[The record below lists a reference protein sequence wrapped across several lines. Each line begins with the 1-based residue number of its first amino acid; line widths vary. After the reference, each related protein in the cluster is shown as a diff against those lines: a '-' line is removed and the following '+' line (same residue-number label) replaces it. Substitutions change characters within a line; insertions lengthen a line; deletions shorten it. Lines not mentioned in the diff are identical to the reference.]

1 MVPGGQAVSR
11 EEGGQQIAPDPMAA
25 ADAVEALA
33 PSAEDIE
40 TARAE
45 LEPLLDAAGID
56 RVVFVDNE
64 FEVLIDELISALR
77 DIPADRRAQ
86 VAHLQAGIDFNV
98 PQADEA
104 VWIDQ
109 VTERFES
116 LDDWE
121 RAITGADAL
130 ARSGH
135 RDLRDQPNAGAI
147 GPLIPQE
154 MTELLSPHEWDER
167 KAQILD
173 EALARRTLIL
183 LDRHFEE
190 GDEAG
195 PRLLREVFDHTNA
208 NHLRAGIVTNTVTRA
223 EEQALWKELVDRFG
237 FPPDRFVV
245 ISKENWAKGCLSFP
259 QSLKVALLTPRL
271 DDLLKVVSEA
281 LTAAH
286 QAAIDG
292 LKAISPYE
300 LERLVFAFSQREG
313 VWEPETL
320 LRLANISTRKR
331 ALAAL
336 RGDLSIHF
344 RVSEARRIASFK
356 TTEVSA
362 TTEQAAATARR
373 LQHDE
378 VFEEGDYVNVVHLP
392 LELGDVFRKRT
403 SDTRFILMAQPCDL
417 MVRAGGRRTPEPEFL
432 TLVRIQD
439 SRPDTNPRNWHE
451 ISFFN
456 ADGSSTFAL
465 LNRPSL
471 VPAEALDLCVYNPNG
486 SVELHIEQSSPQRVT
501 PHWDARFER
510 QRKWAASCAAKVLA
524 VEDQNTR
531 ALVTRAV
538 FRCSEDSLCRGRIT
552 GNNKVVEFNMVR
564 VGRLRQPASLELL
577 GTFLAYQGRMAFE
590 GRLYEE

>member
-1 MVPGGQAVSR
+1 MDVGGQEESR
-11 EEGGQQIAPDPMAA
+11 EGVRPKVPP
-25 ADAVEALA
+25 DAVASNDLVDALA
-33 PSAEDIE
+33 PSPEDIAE
-40 TARAE
+40 ARAE
-45 LEPLLDAAGID
+45 LEPLLNAAGID

-64 FEVLIDELISALR
+64 FEVSVDELISALR
-77 DIPADRRAQ
+77 DIPPDRRAH
-86 VAHLQAGIDFNV
+86 VAHLGDGIDFEV
-98 PQADEA
+98 PEADES

-109 VTERFES
+109 VTERFEN
-116 LDDWE
+116 LGDWE
-121 RAITGADAL
+121 KAVTGADAL

-135 RDLRDQPNAGAI
+135 RDVRDQPNAGAI
-147 GPLIPQE
+147 GPLVPQE
-154 MTELLSPHEWDER
+154 MTDLLSPQEWDAR

-173 EALARRTLIL
+173 EAPTNRTLIL

-195 PRLLREVFDHTNA
+195 PRLLREVFDHQNA
-208 NHLRAGIVTNTVTRA
+208 GHVRAGIVTNTVTRA
-223 EEQALWKELVDRFG
+223 EEQGLWTDLVEAFG

-259 QSLKVALLTPRL
+259 QSLKVALLTPQL
-271 DDLLKVVSEA
+271 DALLQVVSEA
-281 LTAAH
+281 LTTAH
-286 QAAIDG
+286 DASIEA
-292 LKAISPYE
+292 LKEISPYE

-320 LRLANISTRKR
+320 LRLASISTRR
-331 ALAAL
+331 HALTAL
-336 RGDLSIHF
+336 RSDLSIHA
-344 RVSEARRIASFK
+344 RVSEARRIASLK

-373 LQHDE
+373 LQHAE
-378 VFEEGDYVNVVHLP
+378 VFDDGDYVNAVHLP

-403 SDTRFILMAQPCDL
+403 SDTRFVLVAQPCDL
-417 MVRAGGRRTPEPEFL
+417 MVRLGGKRTPEPEFL

-439 SRPDTNPRNWHE
+439 SEPDRDPRNWYE
-451 ISFFN
+451 IPFFN

-465 LNRPSL
+465 LNRPWL
-471 VPAEALDLCVYNPNG
+471 VPAEALDLCVYNASG
-486 SVELHIEQSSPQRVT
+486 SVEINIGGTSPERVT
-501 PHWDARFER
+501 PHWDARFAR
-510 QRKWAASCAAKVLA
+510 QREWAASCTAKILGVPDPA
-524 VEDQNTR
+524 TR

-538 FRCSEDSLCRGRIT
+538 FRCGEGGLASGRVT
-552 GNNKVVEFNMVR
+552 GNNKVVEFNLVR